1 MIIEEGMAVSDLR
14 RIVTSMKAAA
24 DAAGVKIIA
33 GDTKVVDRGAADKF
47 FINTAGVGVI
57 PAEFDISAHNATAGD
72 VIIINGNIGDHGAA
86 IVGARGDL
94 ALEND
99 ILSDCQSLN
108 GLIKALLH
116 VCPQVHCMRD
126 ATRGG
131 IASVLNEFATSSGVC
146 IKLKETSIPIRTEV
160 RAMCEILGLDPLY
173 LANEG
178 KVVVVIPRAQA
189 QEALA
194 AMRKHEYGAESAIIG
209 EVFEAPRETVI
220 LQTAFGGER
229 IVDMLVGDQLP
240 RIC

>member
-126 ATRGG
+126 ATR
-131 IASVLNEFATSSGVC
+131 V
-146 IKLKETSIPIRTEV
+146 
-160 RAMCEILGLDPLY
+160 
-173 LANEG
+173 
-178 KVVVVIPRAQA
+178 
-189 QEALA
+189 ALPQ
-194 AMRKHEYGAESAIIG
+194 S
-209 EVFEAPRETVI
+209 
-220 LQTAFGGER
+220 
-229 IVDMLVGDQLP
+229 
-240 RIC
+240 